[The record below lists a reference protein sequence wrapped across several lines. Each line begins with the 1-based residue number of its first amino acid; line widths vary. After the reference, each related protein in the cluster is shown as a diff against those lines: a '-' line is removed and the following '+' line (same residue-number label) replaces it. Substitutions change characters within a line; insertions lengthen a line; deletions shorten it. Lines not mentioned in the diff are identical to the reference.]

1 MSYIAFLRGINL
13 GKKNK
18 VDMKSLKALF
28 EEMGFQNVQTYIQTG
43 NVIFDNIV
51 CDESQMELK
60 LKDTYGFN
68 IPVTIRSKAEL
79 EKVQQHP
86 ILSKE
91 NVFIMFLKKKISKEQ
106 MEHLKAIIDEEFDVI
121 EEKTIIINLT
131 NQTKYNNTFFEKQLK
146 MPSTLRKSTTVHHIL
161 LRM

>member
-1 MSYIAFLRGINL
+1 MSYVALLRGINL
-13 GKKNK
+13 GKMNK
-18 VDMKSLKALF
+18 VDMNSLKVLF

-43 NVIFDNIV
+43 NVLFDQIV
-51 CDESQMELK
+51 CDESELELK

-68 IPVTIRSKAEL
+68 IPLTIRSKAEL

-86 ILSKE
+86 IFSKD
-91 NVFIMFLKKKISKEQ
+91 NVYIMFLKERISKEQ
-106 MEHLKAIIDEEFDVI
+106 MQHLNTIIDDEFDVI
-121 EEKTIIINLT
+121 ENKTIIIHLT

-146 MPSTLRKSTTVHHIL
+146 TTSTLRNRNTVHHIL